1 MLAKGRL
8 GSSSEPRA
16 PRWLRS
22 GRSLRPSAAIFVATT
37 ALGSVAIRA
46 GFPVSGDSGKRATL
60 GRQLHCR
67 PFSPAVSRDVQAAG
81 QLLFSRGLP
90 PRTTSEPRMSE
101 PNIRLPQG
109 GRTDSDTDA
118 VATAALRVPARPA

>member
-81 QLLFSRGLP
+81 QVLFPGGVPPLP
-90 PRTTSEPRMSE
+90 AGDPRMAG

-109 GRTDSDTDA
+109 GRTDSDLDA
-118 VATAALRVPARPA
+118 